1 MQYHIRTGEST
12 SEAVIR
18 AVADATDQDPLELQ
32 PIAESIDPDAVNV
45 MFTRAAEEDVE
56 ALTLLYEG
64 CRVEVD
70 CDTVYIETVD

>member
-1 MQYHIRTGEST
+1 MQYHILTGEST

-32 PIAESIDPDAVNV
+32 PIAERIDADALND
-45 MFTRAAEEDVE
+45 MFTRSLEEDV
-56 ALTLLYEG
+56 ATLTLLYEG

-70 CDTVYIETVD
+70 CDTVYVDPIR